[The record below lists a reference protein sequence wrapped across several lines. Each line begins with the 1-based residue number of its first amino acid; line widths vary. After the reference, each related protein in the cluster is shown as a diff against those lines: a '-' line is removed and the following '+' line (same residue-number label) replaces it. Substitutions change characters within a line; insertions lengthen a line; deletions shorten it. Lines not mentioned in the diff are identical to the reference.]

1 MHPLHPL
8 QTYAYE
14 FLGTSYRYIKK
25 NKYLCAM
32 NKFDYTS
39 VPRSL
44 LYCNRRYLDDFDVD
58 NPNSLNYHIEKAFG
72 GSWEGAWGGT

>member
-1 MHPLHPL
+1 
-8 QTYAYE
+8 
-14 FLGTSYRYIKK
+14 
-25 NKYLCAM
+25 M